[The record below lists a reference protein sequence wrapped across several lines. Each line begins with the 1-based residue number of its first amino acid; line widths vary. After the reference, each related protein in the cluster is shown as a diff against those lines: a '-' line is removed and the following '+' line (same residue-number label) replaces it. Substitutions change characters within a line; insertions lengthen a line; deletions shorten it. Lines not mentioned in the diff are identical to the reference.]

1 MPPKS
6 FKTQKDFRDW
16 LTKHHASVSEITVR
30 LFRVHAKHKGI
41 GYREMLDE
49 LLCFGWIDGI
59 KRRYDDD
66 SFTHR
71 ITPRK
76 RKSTWSAVNVRRAKE
91 LLAEGRMHDAGRAAF
106 DARDKVYAA
115 PYSFENR
122 NLTWAPE
129 AEREFRK
136 NKKAWAFYE
145 TLPPWYR
152 RNLAFWVGSAKREET
167 RAARLAT
174 IIDRCAKG
182 ISLHKQYASKPAK
195 PRRRSGS

>member
-1 MPPKS
+1 MPPRA

-16 LTKHHASVSEITVR
+16 LEKNHAKVSELTIR
-30 LFRVHAKHKGI
+30 LFRTHAKDKGI

-59 KRRYDDD
+59 KKRYDDD

-76 RKSTWSAVNVRRAKE
+76 KKSNWSAVNIKRAKQ
-91 LLAEGRMHDAGRAAF
+91 LMAEGCMHAAGRAAF
-106 DARDKVYAA
+106 DARDQVAVA

-122 NLTWAPE
+122 DFTWTKE

-136 NKKAWAFYE
+136 NTKAWAFYE

-152 RNLAFWVGSAKREET
+152 RNLAFWVANAKRDET
-167 RAARLAT
+167 RAARLAQ

-195 PRRRSGS
+195 SRRGSGS